1 MTHRVLRSAS
11 ENAIATATATHNQQF
26 SGKTG
31 PSSQIVHDILL
42 TVTQFGLPIYSFVF
56 SPQILGNDSKC
67 PNIEGIG
74 VCVCVCCRDIFH
86 HSSSSLSSV
95 FRPFASS
102 SPSAQ
107 GRNRCLSLF
116 PSPPFRS
123 PGTPINFYSTRARF
137 RKRELLLLGKRCVV
151 FFADEEQKNRGSR

>member
-11 ENAIATATATHNQQF
+11 ENAIATATATYNQQF
-26 SGKTG
+26 AGKTG
-31 PSSQIVHDILL
+31 PSSQTVHGILL

-74 VCVCVCCRDIFH
+74 VCVCVYAAVI
-86 HSSSSLSSV
+86 SSTIPPLLSSV

-102 SPSAQ
+102 SPPPLKVETVASPSFLPPHSAH
-107 GRNRCLSLF
+107 
-116 PSPPFRS
+116 
-123 PGTPINFYSTRARF
+123 RA
-137 RKRELLLLGKRCVV
+137 LP
-151 FFADEEQKNRGSR
+151 